1 MKKHP
6 HLKKAFLFLA
16 LLSVLVFFLVACKST
31 DDKPAEEP
39 QNSSFSSN
47 NTTSQTNSNNTA
59 SQANSNSQSEGK
71 YCASKDSDVYHYY
84 TCGYVDKIKA
94 KNLIRN
100 DDYHYFTYRGY
111 RACKRCLN

>member
-1 MKKHP
+1 MKTQTL
-6 HLKKAFLFLA
+6 LKKAFLFLS

-31 DDKPAEEP
+31 DDKRVEEP

-47 NTTSQTNSNNTA
+47 STTAQT
-59 SQANSNSQSEGK
+59 NSNSQSDGK
-71 YCASKDSDVYHYY
+71 YCASKNSDVYHYY